1 MPTLLQG
8 AAAPAPNGGMLGAY
22 SWVQCI
28 KGWPHMCEGQLQSKL
43 DRIVFVQP
51 PQGCEPMGWGAPTA
65 ASAPVGA
72 WVTKHAINVLLFCVV
87 CNFMFMGAKK
97 HHSQPLATCHCHIRL
112 PKYSCHHCHRCIAR
126 PRRRC
131 SIYFLSAATTAGLL
145 LLPSLLYRLH
155 CHCCVLIRRYWCC
168 ANPLPL
174 QH

>member
-8 AAAPAPNGGMLGAY
+8 AAALAPNGGMLGAY

-72 WVTKHAINVLLFCVV
+72 WVSMLSMRIPFNPPQGLSMPFFGFHPHALGSLEMHTFGPALLVGGGFWSL
-87 CNFMFMGAKK
+87 N
-97 HHSQPLATCHCHIRL
+97 
-112 PKYSCHHCHRCIAR
+112 PK
-126 PRRRC
+126 
-131 SIYFLSAATTAGLL
+131 
-145 LLPSLLYRLH
+145 
-155 CHCCVLIRRYWCC
+155 
-168 ANPLPL
+168 
-174 QH
+174 QM